1 MAFDPISLALSKNY
15 TAETAEG
22 MGAVQGK
29 PGPAGPQGPEGP
41 PGPQGPPGADGGG
54 MSLVYSEEERVV
66 GTWVD
71 GRPVYQKTWLD
82 VDVAPTQNQKPEYF
96 TISDDPDIEVV
107 YAEAILDVK
116 NASWTGSYTV
126 PYLQTDANIPG
137 KVILVLGWYFNKS
150 YGPQIQCYFADWYG
164 SVHYQGP
171 VTLRYVRKSDLR
183 KD

>member
-71 GRPVYQKTWLD
+71 GRPVYQKT
-82 VDVAPTQNQKPEYF
+82 
-96 TISDDPDIEVV
+96 
-107 YAEAILDVK
+107 
-116 NASWTGSYTV
+116 
-126 PYLQTDANIPG
+126 
-137 KVILVLGWYFNKS
+137 
-150 YGPQIQCYFADWYG
+150 
-164 SVHYQGP
+164 
-171 VTLRYVRKSDLR
+171 
-183 KD
+183 

>member
-22 MGAVQGK
+22 MGAIQGK
-29 PGPAGPQGPEGP
+29 PGPAGSQGPEGP

-116 NASWTGSYTV
+116 NAAWIFQQILRPSDSVLLCRLVWKR
-126 PYLQTDANIPG
+126 PLPG
-137 KVILVLGWYFNKS
+137 A
-150 YGPQIQCYFADWYG
+150 CYA
-164 SVHYQGP
+164 SLCP
-171 VTLRYVRKSDLR
+171 KI
-183 KD
+183 